1 MIKFE
6 EILFYFF
13 VTFKIFT
20 KNIFLIHIYHLCTV
34 VRGILVY

>member
-20 KNIFLIHIYHLCTV
+20 KNIFLIYIYIIYVL
-34 VRGILVY
+34 